1 LEACNRKPPF
11 YQQRKENY
19 VMDANTTPTT
29 SGFANKTIKGV
40 GNLLTFLIIL
50 IVDIALGFFAFK
62 LFSLGYL
69 PLGICFVIIILMI
82 SIAFLVPKAHMFKWM
97 AVGLSAWLLFS
108 IFPIIYTIYNAFT
121 NYGDGHLI
129 SQAQAIDQIQ
139 AQTYLPETGKA
150 YQWIAYRSPDNQYLL
165 WVKDSEGN
173 TKLVTQVDAEGDA
186 EVPLVTGENGIG
198 EIDEDGAPVTIE
210 GYTRLN
216 RILASTDKN
225 LTNIK
230 FGDPENTIQVRSPS
244 EAAELLPL
252 FAYDPDTNTFT
263 NQLEGTVFFD
273 QEGTYTAK
281 NGQRLIP
288 GYTAVVG
295 MENFVQFINSP
306 GLRGPLVTIVIWNFI
321 FASGSLFLTF
331 SVGLLISIIYGDP
344 KFKGKKILRSLLLIP
359 YTIPS
364 LITILIWRGMFNPD
378 LGIINRMFEAVFNIS
393 PRWFTQPWLARAA
406 LLVVNTW
413 LGYPYWMLVTS
424 GALQS
429 IPSDIYE
436 AAEIDGASGL
446 QKFWG
451 ITLPLLLVSV
461 GPLMISS
468 FIFNFNNFNLIYAFI
483 NGGPPIPTATTQAGY
498 TDIIISYVYNLA
510 FASGRGVQY
519 GYASAISLVLF
530 MLIAVM
536 SLLQFRFTNMWEE
549 VGENA

>member
-1 LEACNRKPPF
+1 MQASF
-11 YQQRKENY
+11 FQQGKENY
-19 VMDANTTPTT
+19 VMDANQTPIE
-29 SGFANKTIKGV
+29 GEFDKKTILGA
-40 GNLLTFLIIL
+40 GNLLTSLL
-50 IVDIALGFFAFK
+50 VLVVDIALGYIAFR
-62 LFSLGYL
+62 LFSLGYI
-69 PLGICFVIIILMI
+69 PLGICFVLIILMI
-82 SIAFLVPKAHMFKWM
+82 SVAFLVPKAHMFKWM
-97 AVGLSAWLLFS
+97 AIGLSAWLLFS
-108 IFPIIYTIYNAFT
+108 IFPIVYTIYNAFT

-150 YQWIAYRSPDNQYLL
+150 YQWIAYRSPENEYLL
-165 WVKDSEGN
+165 WLKDAEGN
-173 TKLVTQVDAEGDA
+173 TKLVTQVDVPGDP
-186 EVPLVTGENGIG
+186 EIPLVPGENGIG
-198 EIDEDGAPVTIE
+198 ELDAEGAPVTIE

-225 LTNIK
+225 LTKIK

-252 FAYDPDTNTFT
+252 YTYDPETNTFT
-263 NQLEGTVFFD
+263 HAVTGTVYFD

-281 NGQRLIP
+281 NGERLIP
-288 GYTAVVG
+288 GYSAIVG
-295 MENFVQFINSP
+295 TKNFVQFVNSP
-306 GLRGPLVTIVIWNFI
+306 GLRGPLVTIVVWNFL
-321 FASGSLFLTF
+321 FATFSLLLTF

-378 LGIINRMFEAVFNIS
+378 LGVINRMLESVFNIS
-393 PRWFTQPWLARAA
+393 PRWFTQPWLARIA

-429 IPSDIYE
+429 IPGDIYE
-436 AAEIDGASGL
+436 AAEIDGASGW
-446 QKFWG
+446 QRFRN

-536 SLLQFRFTNMWEE
+536 SLLQFKFTNMWEE
-549 VGENA
+549 VGENV

>member
-1 LEACNRKPPF
+1 
-11 YQQRKENY
+11 
-19 VMDANTTPTT
+19 MDANSTPTT
-29 SGFANKTIKGV
+29 GEYAKKTIKGA
-40 GNLLTFLIIL
+40 GNLLTFLIVL
-50 IVDIALGFFAFK
+50 LVDIALGFFAFK

-69 PLGICFVIIILMI
+69 PLGVCFVLIIIMI
-82 SIAFLVPKAHMFKWM
+82 SVAFLVPKAYMFKWM

-108 IFPIIYTIYNAFT
+108 IFPIVYTIYNAFT

-129 SQAQAIDQIQ
+129 TQAQAIDQIQ

-150 YQWIAYRSPDNQYLL
+150 YQWIAYRSADNEYLL
-165 WVKDSEGN
+165 WLKDAEGN
-173 TKLVTQVDAEGDA
+173 TTLVTQVDVEGDA
-186 EVPLVTGENGIG
+186 EIPLVTGENGIG
-198 EIDEDGAPVTIE
+198 ELDEEGAPVTIE

-225 LTNIK
+225 LTNIR

-244 EAAELLPL
+244 EAAELQPL
-252 FAYDPDTNTFT
+252 FSYDPENNTFT
-263 NQLEGTVFFD
+263 NQVTGTEYFD
-273 QEGTYTAK
+273 QEGTYTAQ
-281 NGQRLIP
+281 NGERLIP

-295 MENFVQFINSP
+295 AKNFVQFINSP
-306 GLRGPLVTIVIWNFI
+306 GLRGPLVTIVIWNFL
-321 FASGSLFLTF
+321 FATFSLLLTF

-378 LGIINRMFEAVFNIS
+378 LGVINRMLEAVFNIS

-429 IPSDIYE
+429 IPGDIYE
-436 AAEIDGASGL
+436 AAEIDGASGW

-519 GYASAISLVLF
+519 GYASAISLILF
-530 MLIAVM
+530 ILIAVM
-536 SLLQFRFTNMWEE
+536 SLLQFKFTNMWEE
-549 VGENA
+549 VGENV

>member
-1 LEACNRKPPF
+1 LQASF
-11 YQQRKENY
+11 FQQGKENY
-19 VMDANTTPTT
+19 VMDANQTPIE
-29 SGFANKTIKGV
+29 GEFDKKTILGA
-40 GNLLTFLIIL
+40 GNLLTSLL
-50 IVDIALGFFAFK
+50 VLVVDIALGYIAFR
-62 LFSLGYL
+62 LFSLGYI
-69 PLGICFVIIILMI
+69 PLGICFVLIILMI
-82 SIAFLVPKAHMFKWM
+82 SVAFLVPKAHMFKWM
-97 AVGLSAWLLFS
+97 AIGLSAWLLFS
-108 IFPIIYTIYNAFT
+108 IFPIVYTIYNAFT

-150 YQWIAYRSPDNQYLL
+150 YQWIAYRSPENEYLL
-165 WVKDSEGN
+165 WLKDAEGN
-173 TKLVTQVDAEGDA
+173 TKLVTQVDVPGDP
-186 EVPLVTGENGIG
+186 EIPLVPGENGIG
-198 EIDEDGAPVTIE
+198 ELDAEGAPVTIE

-225 LTNIK
+225 LTKIK

-252 FAYDPDTNTFT
+252 YTYDPETNTFT
-263 NQLEGTVFFD
+263 HAVTGTVYFD

-281 NGQRLIP
+281 NGERLIP
-288 GYTAVVG
+288 GYSAIVG
-295 MENFVQFINSP
+295 TKNFVQFVNSP
-306 GLRGPLVTIVIWNFI
+306 GLRGPLVTIVVWNFL
-321 FASGSLFLTF
+321 FATFSLLLTF

-378 LGIINRMFEAVFNIS
+378 LGVINRMLESVFNIS
-393 PRWFTQPWLARAA
+393 PRWFTQPWLARIA

-429 IPSDIYE
+429 IPGDIYE
-436 AAEIDGASGL
+436 AAEIDGASGW
-446 QKFWG
+446 QRFRN

-536 SLLQFRFTNMWEE
+536 SLLQFKFTNMWEE
-549 VGENA
+549 VGENV

>member
-1 LEACNRKPPF
+1 
-11 YQQRKENY
+11 
-19 VMDANTTPTT
+19 MDANQTPIK
-29 SGFANKTIKGV
+29 GEFAKKTILGA
-40 GNLLTFLIIL
+40 GNLLTSLIIL
-50 IVDIALGFFAFK
+50 VVDIALGFFAFK
-62 LFSLGYL
+62 LFSLGYI
-69 PLGICFVIIILMI
+69 PLGICFVLIIIMI
-82 SIAFLVPKAHMFKWM
+82 SVAFLVPKAHMFKWM
-97 AVGLSAWLLFS
+97 AIGLSAWLLFS
-108 IFPIIYTIYNAFT
+108 IFPIVYTIYNAFT

-150 YQWIAYRSPDNQYLL
+150 YQWIAYRSTNNEYLL
-165 WVKDSEGN
+165 WLKDSEGN
-173 TKLVTQVDAEGDA
+173 TKLVTQVDVEGDH
-186 EVPLVTGENGIG
+186 EIPLVAGENGIG
-198 EIDEDGAPVTIE
+198 EIDADGAPVTIE

-252 FAYDPDTNTFT
+252 YAYDAETNTFT
-263 NQLEGTVFFD
+263 NQLNGTVYKD
-273 QEGTYTAK
+273 LEGTYTSDNK
-281 NGQRLIP
+281 EQLKP

-295 MENFVQFINSP
+295 MKNFIQFVNSP
-306 GLRGPLVTIVIWNFI
+306 GLRGPLVTIVIWNFL
-321 FASGSLFLTF
+321 FASFSLLLTF

-378 LGIINRMFEAVFNIS
+378 LGVINRIIESIFNVS
-393 PRWFTQPWLARAA
+393 PRWFTQPWLARIA

-429 IPSDIYE
+429 IPHDIYE
-436 AAEIDGASGL
+436 AAEIDGASGW
-446 QKFWG
+446 QQFRS

-536 SLLQFRFTNMWEE
+536 SLLQFKFTNMWEE
-549 VGENA
+549 VGENV

>member
-1 LEACNRKPPF
+1 MQASFFQKG
-11 YQQRKENY
+11 KENY
-19 VMDANTTPTT
+19 VMDADQTQTKKD
-29 SGFANKTIKGV
+29 FAKKTILGA
-40 GNLLTFLIIL
+40 GNLLTSLIIL
-50 IVDIALGFFAFK
+50 VVDIALGFFAFK
-62 LFSLGYL
+62 LFSLGYI
-69 PLGICFVIIILMI
+69 PLGICFVIIIIMI
-82 SIAFLVPKAHMFKWM
+82 SVAFLVPKAHMFKWM
-97 AVGLSAWLLFS
+97 AIGLSAWLLFS
-108 IFPIIYTIYNAFT
+108 IFPIVYTIYNAFT

-150 YQWIAYRSPDNQYLL
+150 YQWIAYRSTTNEYLL
-165 WVKDSEGN
+165 WLKDSEGN
-173 TKLVTQVDAEGDA
+173 TKLVTQVDVEGDH
-186 EVPLVTGENGIG
+186 EIPLVTGENGIG
-198 EIDEDGAPVTIE
+198 EIDADGAPVTIE

-252 FAYDPDTNTFT
+252 YAYDAETNTFT
-263 NQLEGTVFFD
+263 NQLNGTVYKD
-273 QEGTYTAK
+273 LEGTYTSDNK
-281 NGQRLIP
+281 EQLKP

-295 MENFVQFINSP
+295 MKNFIQFVNSP
-306 GLRGPLVTIVIWNFI
+306 GLRGPLVTIVIWNFL
-321 FASGSLFLTF
+321 FASFSLLLTF

-378 LGIINRMFEAVFNIS
+378 LGVINRIIESIFNVS
-393 PRWFTQPWLARAA
+393 PRWFTQPWLARIA

-429 IPSDIYE
+429 IPHDIYE
-436 AAEIDGASGL
+436 AAEIDGASGW
-446 QKFWG
+446 QQFRS

-536 SLLQFRFTNMWEE
+536 SLLQFKFTNMWEE
-549 VGENA
+549 VGENV

>member
-1 LEACNRKPPF
+1 MNTLDASKADFTRKAF
-11 YQQRKENY
+11 SNIGKL
-19 VMDANTTPTT
+19 V
-29 SGFANKTIKGV
+29 TI
-40 GNLLTFLIIL
+40 IIVT
-50 IVDIALGFFAFK
+50 IVDVVLAWFAFK
-62 LFSLGYL
+62 LFSLSYI
-69 PLGICFVIIILMI
+69 PIGICIILIIAMI

-97 AVGLSAWLLFS
+97 ALGLSAWLLFS

-129 SQAQAIDQIQ
+129 SQAQAIEQIQ

-150 YQWIAYRSPDNQYLL
+150 YQWIAYRSESKEYLL
-165 WVKDSEGN
+165 WLKDAEGN
-173 TKLVTQVDAEGDA
+173 TKLVTQVDVEGDA
-186 EVPLVTGENGIG
+186 EIPLVTGENGIG
-198 EIDEDGAPVTIE
+198 EIDADGAPVTID

-230 FGDPENTIQVRSPS
+230 FGDPEKTIQVRSPS
-244 EAAELLPL
+244 EAAELQPL
-252 FAYDPDTNTFT
+252 YAYDAEANTFT
-263 NQLEGTVFFD
+263 NQLTGIVYTDKEGTWTSRSG
-273 QEGTYTAK
+273 ETI
-281 NGQRLIP
+281 IP
-288 GYTAVVG
+288 GYSAVIG
-295 MENFVQFINSP
+295 IKNFVTFVNSP
-306 GLRGPLVTIVIWNFI
+306 GLRGPLVTIVIWNFM
-321 FASGSLFLTF
+321 FATLSLLLTF

-344 KFKGKKILRSLLLIP
+344 KFKGKKLLRSLLLIP

-364 LITILIWRGMFNPD
+364 LITILIWRGMFNPQF
-378 LGIINRMFEAVFNIS
+378 GVINRVLVSLLNIA
-393 PRWFTQPWLARAA
+393 PNWTTNAWLARTA
-406 LLVVNTW
+406 LLIVNTW

-429 IPSDIYE
+429 IPHDIYE
-436 AAEIDGASGL
+436 AAQIDGATGWQQFKS
-446 QKFWG
+446 

-510 FASGRGVQY
+510 FASGRGIQY

-530 MLIAVM
+530 LLIAVM
-536 SLLQFRFTNMWEE
+536 SLLQFKFTNMW
-549 VGENA
+549 

>member
-1 LEACNRKPPF
+1 MNTL
-11 YQQRKENY
+11 
-19 VMDANTTPTT
+19 DA
-29 SGFANKTIKGV
+29 SKANLAKKTISNIS
-40 GNLLTFLIIL
+40 NLATIIIVA
-50 IVDIALGFFAFK
+50 IVDVALAWFAFK
-62 LFSLGYL
+62 LFGLGYV
-69 PLGICFVIIILMI
+69 PIGICLIIIIVMI
-82 SIAFLVPKAHMFKWM
+82 SVAFLVPKAHMFKWM

-108 IFPIIYTIYNAFT
+108 IFPIVYTIYNAFT
-121 NYGDGHLI
+121 NYGDAHLI
-129 SQAQAIDQIQ
+129 TQTQAIEQIQ

-150 YQWIAYRSPDNQYLL
+150 YQWIAYRSNDNKYLL
-165 WVKDSEGN
+165 WLKDAEGN
-173 TKLVTQVDAEGDA
+173 TKLVTQVGMEGDA
-186 EVPLVTGENGIG
+186 EIPLVSGENGIG
-198 EIDEDGAPVTIE
+198 ELDAEGAPITIE
-210 GYTRLN
+210 GYKRLN
-216 RILASTDKN
+216 RIEAATDKN

-230 FGDPENTIQVRSPS
+230 FGDPENTIQVRSPT

-252 FAYDPDTNTFT
+252 YAYDPETNTFT
-263 NQLEGTVFFD
+263 HAITGTVYYD
-273 QEGTYTAK
+273 KDGTYTAK
-281 NGQRLIP
+281 NGDQLIP
-288 GYTAVVG
+288 GYSAIIG
-295 MENFVQFINSP
+295 MENFVTFINSP
-306 GLRGPLVTIVIWNFI
+306 GLRGPLVTIVIWNFL
-321 FASGSLFLTF
+321 FATFSLLLTF

-378 LGIINRMFEAVFNIS
+378 LGIINRMLESVFNIS
-393 PRWFTQPWLARAA
+393 PRWFTEPWLARAA
-406 LLVVNTW
+406 LLIVNTW

-429 IPSDIYE
+429 IPHDIYE
-436 AAEIDGASGL
+436 AAEIDGASGW
-446 QKFWG
+446 QSFRN

-519 GYASAISLVLF
+519 GYASAISLILF
-530 MLIAVM
+530 VLIAVM

-549 VGENA
+549 VGENV

>member
-1 LEACNRKPPF
+1 MAET
-11 YQQRKENY
+11 
-19 VMDANTTPTT
+19 NTPSTGEFTK
-29 SGFANKTIKGV
+29 KTIKGA
-40 GNLLTFLIIL
+40 GNLLTALIVL
-50 IVDIALGFFAFK
+50 VVDIALGWFAYQ
-62 LFSLGYL
+62 LFRLGYI
-69 PLGICFVIIILMI
+69 PIGICIVIIIVMI
-82 SIAFLVPKAHMFKWM
+82 SVAFLVPKAHMFKWM

-129 SQAQAIDQIQ
+129 TQTQAINQIE

-150 YQWIAYRSPDNQYLL
+150 YDWIAYRSPENQYLL
-165 WVKDSEGN
+165 WLKDAEGN
-173 TKLVTQVDAEGDA
+173 TSLVTPVDVEGDA
-186 EVPLVTGENGIG
+186 EIPLVPGENGIG
-198 EIDEDGAPVTIE
+198 ELDEDGAPVAIE

-230 FGDPENTIQVRSPS
+230 FGDPEKTIQVRSPS

-252 FAYDPDTNTFT
+252 YAYDAETNTFVD
-263 NQLEGTVFFD
+263 QLTGRVYYDEK
-273 QEGTYTAK
+273 GTYVAK
-281 NGQRLIP
+281 TGQRLIP
-288 GYTAVVG
+288 GYTAIVG
-295 MENFVQFINSP
+295 MDNFVQFINSP

-321 FASGSLFLTF
+321 FATGSLLLTF
-331 SVGLLISIIYGDP
+331 SLGLLISIIYGDP
-344 KFKGKKILRSLLLIP
+344 KFKGKKILRSLMLIP

-378 LGIINRMFEAVFNIS
+378 LGIINRMLEAVFNIS

-406 LLVVNTW
+406 LLIVNTW

-429 IPSDIYE
+429 IPGDIYE
-436 AAEIDGASGL
+436 AAEIDGASGW

-519 GYASAISLVLF
+519 GYASAISLILF
-530 MLIAVM
+530 VLIAIM

-549 VGENA
+549 VGENV

>member
-1 LEACNRKPPF
+1 
-11 YQQRKENY
+11 
-19 VMDANTTPTT
+19 MDANLTPTK
-29 SGFANKTIKGV
+29 GEFAKKTILGA
-40 GNLLTFLIIL
+40 GNLFTSLIVL
-50 IVDIALGFFAFK
+50 IVDIALGYFAFK
-62 LFSLGYL
+62 LFSLGYI
-69 PLGICFVIIILMI
+69 PLGICFVLIIMMI
-82 SIAFLVPKAHMFKWM
+82 SVAFLVPKAHMFKWM
-97 AVGLSAWLLFS
+97 AIGLSAWLLFS
-108 IFPIIYTIYNAFT
+108 IFPIVYTIYNAFT

-129 SQAQAIDQIQ
+129 SQTQAIEQIQ

-150 YQWIAYRSPDNQYLL
+150 YQWIAYRSEANEYLL
-165 WVKDSEGN
+165 WLKDADGN
-173 TKLVTQVDAEGDA
+173 TKLVTQVDAEGEA
-186 EVPLVTGENGIG
+186 EVPLVSGENGIG
-198 EIDEDGAPVTIE
+198 EIDADGAPVTIE
-210 GYTRLN
+210 GYKRLN

-252 FAYDPDTNTFT
+252 YAYDPEANTFT
-263 NQLEGTVFFD
+263 NEVTGTVYYD
-273 QEGTYTAK
+273 KEGTYTANNK
-281 NGQRLIP
+281 EQLIP

-295 MENFVQFINSP
+295 GKNFVQFVNSP
-306 GLRGPLVTIVIWNFI
+306 GLRGPLVTIVIWNFL
-321 FASGSLFLTF
+321 FATFSLLLTF

-378 LGIINRMFEAVFNIS
+378 LGVINRMLESVFNIS
-393 PRWFTQPWLARAA
+393 PRWFTEPWLARIA

-429 IPSDIYE
+429 IPGDIYE
-436 AAEIDGASGL
+436 AAEIDGASGW
-446 QKFWG
+446 QQFRN

-530 MLIAVM
+530 MVIAVM
-536 SLLQFRFTNMWEE
+536 SLLQFKFTNMWEE
-549 VGENA
+549 VGENV

>member
-1 LEACNRKPPF
+1 
-11 YQQRKENY
+11 
-19 VMDANTTPTT
+19 MDANQTPIE
-29 SGFANKTIKGV
+29 GEFAKKTILGA
-40 GNLLTFLIIL
+40 GNLLTSLL
-50 IVDIALGFFAFK
+50 VLVVDIALGYFAFR
-62 LFSLGYL
+62 LFSLGYI
-69 PLGICFVIIILMI
+69 PLGICFVLIILMI
-82 SIAFLVPKAHMFKWM
+82 SVAFLVPKAHMFKWM
-97 AVGLSAWLLFS
+97 AIGLSAWLLFS
-108 IFPIIYTIYNAFT
+108 IFPIVYTIYNAFT

-150 YQWIAYRSPDNQYLL
+150 YQWIAYRSPENEYLL
-165 WVKDSEGN
+165 WLKDAEGN
-173 TKLVTQVDAEGDA
+173 TKLVTQVDVPGDA
-186 EVPLVTGENGIG
+186 EIPLVTGENGIG
-198 EIDEDGAPVTIE
+198 ELDAEGAPVTIE

-225 LTNIK
+225 LTKIK

-252 FAYDPDTNTFT
+252 YTYDPETNTFT
-263 NQLEGTVFFD
+263 HAVTGTVYFD

-281 NGQRLIP
+281 NGERLIP
-288 GYTAVVG
+288 GYSAIVG
-295 MENFVQFINSP
+295 TKNFVQFVNSP
-306 GLRGPLVTIVIWNFI
+306 GLRGPLVTIVIWNFL
-321 FASGSLFLTF
+321 FATFSLLLTF

-378 LGIINRMFEAVFNIS
+378 LGVINRMLESIFNIS
-393 PRWFTQPWLARAA
+393 PRWFTQPWLARIA

-429 IPSDIYE
+429 IPGDIYE
-436 AAEIDGASGL
+436 AAEIDGASGW
-446 QKFWG
+446 QRFRN

-536 SLLQFRFTNMWEE
+536 SLLQFKFTNMWEE
-549 VGENA
+549 VGENV